1 VSTQP
6 LPTPVTAP
14 PPSGGRGVGFR
25 SAAGRFQGVLFV
37 LPALIVLT
45 LFLIYPAYY
54 TIRLSFYKGDFLYN
68 FVDAVGLD
76 NFKDLL
82 TNDPDFLDTGKFHG
96 WNILAE
102 LFYKNDGG
110 ALINNLHWVIYYVTI
125 SLAIGLSLAVL
136 AVRVRYER
144 AIKSAIFIPMAISAT
159 AVGIIWLFVYSPDPD
174 IGALNATIRGFDGG
188 FHPIAWL
195 GRPDLVNYALI
206 FAYIWASVG
215 FVMVVLSAAI
225 RGFDGGFH
233 PIAWLGR
240 PDLVNYALIFA
251 YIWASVGFVMVVL
264 SAAIK
269 GLPAEV
275 MEAARVDGAGE
286 WAIFRRI
293 MIPML
298 SLPLSVVTIWLFIN
312 VIKVFD
318 IIYVMTGGGPG
329 SSSRVIGFTM
339 YEETFLNGR
348 PGYGAAVAVIMLV
361 LLVPFMVLNVR
372 RFRSE
377 KVVT

>member
-1 VSTQP
+1 MSTQP
-6 LPTPVTAP
+6 ITTPVAAP
-14 PPSGGRGVGFR
+14 PPPSEGRGRALSGIER
-25 SAAGRFQGVLFV
+25 LQGVLFV

-54 TIRLSFYKGDFLYN
+54 TIRLAFYEGGFDFGFAHYL
-68 FVDAVGLD
+68 GID
-76 NFKDLL
+76 NFKQLL
-82 TNDPDFLDTGKFHG
+82 TNDKDFLDLSKFPP
-96 WNILAE
+96 
-102 LFYKNDGG
+102 GG
-110 ALINNLHWVIYYVTI
+110 ALINNVRWVIFYI
-125 SLAIGLSLAVL
+125 SLSLIIGLALAVL

-144 AIKSAIFIPMAISAT
+144 AVKTAIFVPMAISAT
-159 AVGIIWLFVYSPDPD
+159 AVGVIWLFVYAPDPD
-174 IGALNATIRGFDGG
+174 IGVLNAVLHAFDHGF
-188 FHPIAWL
+188 
-195 GRPDLVNYALI
+195 R
-206 FAYIWASVG
+206 
-215 FVMVVLSAAI
+215 
-225 RGFDGGFH
+225 

-269 GLPAEV
+269 GIPAEI

-286 WAIFRRI
+286 WNIFRRI
-293 MIPML
+293 MLPML

-329 SSSRVIGFTM
+329 TSSRVIAFTM
-339 YEETFLNGR
+339 YEETFHNGR

-361 LLVPFMVLNVR
+361 LIAPVMVLNVR
-372 RFRSE
+372 RFRTE
-377 KVVT
+377 KVIA

>member
-1 VSTQP
+1 MSTQP
-6 LPTPVTAP
+6 ITTPVAAP
-14 PPSGGRGVGFR
+14 PPPSEGRGRALSGLER
-25 SAAGRFQGVLFV
+25 LQGVLFV

-54 TIRLSFYKGDFLYN
+54 TIRLAFYEGGFDFGFAHYL
-68 FVDAVGLD
+68 GID
-76 NFKDLL
+76 NFKQLL
-82 TNDPDFLDTGKFHG
+82 TNDKDFLDLSKFPP
-96 WNILAE
+96 
-102 LFYKNDGG
+102 GG
-110 ALINNLHWVIYYVTI
+110 ALINNVRWVIFYI
-125 SLAIGLSLAVL
+125 SLSLIIGLALAVL

-144 AIKSAIFIPMAISAT
+144 AVKTAIFVPMAISAT
-159 AVGIIWLFVYSPDPD
+159 AVGVIWLFVYAPDPD
-174 IGALNATIRGFDGG
+174 IGVLNAVLHAFDHGF
-188 FHPIAWL
+188 
-195 GRPDLVNYALI
+195 R
-206 FAYIWASVG
+206 
-215 FVMVVLSAAI
+215 
-225 RGFDGGFH
+225 

-269 GLPAEV
+269 GIPAEI

-286 WAIFRRI
+286 WNIFRRI
-293 MIPML
+293 MLPML

-329 SSSRVIGFTM
+329 TSSRVIAFTM
-339 YEETFLNGR
+339 YEETFHNGR

-361 LLVPFMVLNVR
+361 LIAPVMVLNVR
-372 RFRSE
+372 RFRTE
-377 KVVT
+377 KVIA